1 MQNLITGLVMLF
13 LTVGLYIVYLRRDRL
28 KLKKA
33 IKKGSKNFLQNSI
46 RIFAVFIIIGVL
58 QNFLSKESVGNFL
71 LKFSGIKGIL
81 TGSITGA
88 IMMGPV
94 ATGYPI
100 SGYLLENG
108 ASISLVSSFLASW
121 VMIGIISIS
130 LEIKN
135 LGKRFT
141 LARNLFAF
149 ISIII
154 IALLMEALL

>member
-13 LTVGLYIVYLRRDRL
+13 LTVSLYIEYLRRDRL

-33 IKKGSKNFLQNSI
+33 FKKGLRNLLQNSI
-46 RIFAVFIIIGVL
+46 RIFAVFIIIGIL
-58 QNFLSKESVGNFL
+58 ENFLSKESVGNFL

-81 TGSITGA
+81 IGSITGS

-100 SGYLLENG
+100 SSYLLENG

-135 LGKRFT
+135 LGKKFALT
-141 LARNLFAF
+141 RNLFAF

-154 IALLMEALL
+154 IALLMEVLL

>member
-13 LTVGLYIVYLRRDRL
+13 LTVSLYIEYLRRDRL

-33 IKKGSKNFLQNSI
+33 FKKGLKNLLQNSI
-46 RIFAVFIIIGVL
+46 RIFAVFIIIGIL
-58 QNFLSKESVGNFL
+58 ENFLSKESVGNFL

-81 TGSITGA
+81 IGSITGS

-100 SGYLLENG
+100 SSYLLENG

-135 LGKRFT
+135 LGKKFALT
-141 LARNLFAF
+141 RNLFAF

-154 IALLMEALL
+154 IALLMEVLL